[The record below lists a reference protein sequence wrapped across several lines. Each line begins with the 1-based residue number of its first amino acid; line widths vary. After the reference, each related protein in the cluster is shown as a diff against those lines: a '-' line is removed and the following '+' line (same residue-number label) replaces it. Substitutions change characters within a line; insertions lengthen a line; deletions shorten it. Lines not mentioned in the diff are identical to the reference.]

1 MLINRNGDRLFV
13 PLEYYCI
20 LSVPVTVVPRLVG
33 IVTCGYC
40 VRTPTVFLRLLLCA
54 RTATVYFCAAAVYL
68 RTAIVTYDYC
78 VCTPTAF
85 LRLLLC
91 ARTATVYFRGA
102 AVYLRTATV
111 YFRAAAVYLRTATVY
126 FRAAAVYLCT
136 ATVYCLPRLRVLRTY
151 YNYYCIIIRSGQY
164 CSTD

>member
-1 MLINRNGDRLFV
+1 MVRLLVFV
-13 PLEYYCI
+13 PVEYYCI

-40 VRTPTVFLRLLLCA
+40 VRTPTV
-54 RTATVYFCAAAVYL
+54 
-68 RTAIVTYDYC
+68 
-78 VCTPTAF
+78 F

-126 FRAAAVYLCT
+126 FRAAAVYLRT

-151 YNYYCIIIRSGQY
+151 YNYYCIIIRSGQC